1 MDERP
6 SLVVTPLEGEPITM
20 RGYVSEGIEYV
31 DPRPK
36 RVRRTRYAPMPE
48 GSLYVGRPTI
58 WGNPVTVKRRAPT
71 PRRWSG
77 TASGSRKRAL
87 LAASLVG
94 WLSFFLGDLPG
105 RQLQNELGAL

>member
-1 MDERP
+1 MDEQP

-20 RGYVSEGIEYV
+20 RGYISEGIEYV

-58 WGNPVTVKRRAPT
+58 WGNPVTVEEAGSNAQAVEWYRLWLAKAGVIGGVARRVVE
-71 PRRWSG
+71 
-77 TASGSRKRAL
+77 L
-87 LAASLVG
+87 
-94 WLSFFLGDLPG
+94 LPG
-105 RQLQNELGAL
+105 